1 MLQINCVFIILI
13 KLLNGDICAMAM
25 LVDEIRVNG
34 KLQTDISEQEKMQK
48 NVLLGGRVLS
58 LIKPLAESNI
68 LTNLINNT
76 EVEEDDNTKQIVVAP
91 STKGMFKLEGVQV
104 ELSELYS
111 PKEVI
116 FPSEGGD
123 SGDIGIYLVLRSYG
137 KK

>member
-1 MLQINCVFIILI
+1 MKVKKSALI
-13 KLLNGDICAMAM
+13 NGDICAMAM
-25 LVDEIRVNG
+25 LVDEICVNG

-91 STKGMFKLEGVQV
+91 STKGMFKL
-104 ELSELYS
+104 
-111 PKEVI
+111 
-116 FPSEGGD
+116 
-123 SGDIGIYLVLRSYG
+123 
-137 KK
+137 